1 MTWQEVHIRPMHVSR
16 GDWGNAFSVW
26 SWYWEPRARRAVEA
40 RSSVAWVYIELTSLW
55 IGWIASQIGGSP
67 EAWLQMQCT
76 GIAWRSHRMETPD
89 RWIARG
95 PSGGRRLSSRYC
107 FLTLVLSLLVA
118 VRARRLLLLSEEL
131 CVPLHSSRYLT
142 GWRDRSEA
150 AFLNATAARRSGC
163 SHCAF
168 AHGTWRPGW
177 SAGGGAAAGRLVGDE
192 RTWRAA

>member
-1 MTWQEVHIRPMHVSR
+1 MCHVVIGVTRFRCGVGTGSLGHAVRWRPVLPLDGCTFEM
-16 GDWGNAFSVW
+16 
-26 SWYWEPRARRAVEA
+26 
-40 RSSVAWVYIELTSLW
+40 TSLW
-55 IGWIASQIGGSP
+55 IRWIASQIGGSP

-95 PSGGRRLSSRYC
+95 PCGGRRLSSRFC
-107 FLTLVLSLLVA
+107 FWTLVLSLLVA
-118 VRARRLLLLSEEL
+118 VRARRLLLLSKEL

-163 SHCAF
+163 SRCAF
-168 AHGTWRPGW
+168 ARGTWRPGW
-177 SAGGGAAAGRLVGDE
+177 AAGGGAAAGRLVGD
-192 RTWRAA
+192 